1 MCRTLRATEVFKCKT
16 LQTLDYFFVF
26 IIFYTGNYKKELFK
40 HLCVHNLPHIQ
51 EVIIDSNLLKVTGK
65 VMNGVERS
73 SFIEEICL
81 NQLDLIV
88 DAIPD
93 WI

>member
-1 MCRTLRATEVFKCKT
+1 MS
-16 LQTLDYFFVF
+16 
-26 IIFYTGNYKKELFK
+26 IIFHTYK
-40 HLCVHNLPHIQ
+40 

-81 NQLDLIV
+81 NQLDLFV

>member
-1 MCRTLRATEVFKCKT
+1 M
-16 LQTLDYFFVF
+16 F
-26 IIFYTGNYKKELFK
+26 IIFHTYK
-40 HLCVHNLPHIQ
+40 

-73 SFIEEICL
+73 SFIEEICP